1 MNSQRVF
8 ERFLF
13 VLYVQNQI
21 KWIFRTKLR
30 KIALY
35 LLTMAKKFDTNPLDP
50 NFPER
55 TKMSD
60 GKTTD
65 LPNSNGATTKFADPA
80 ETEEQTRKFSGAEFD
95 AFNSGFG
102 QEGNQPVTYQPKA
115 FYTESS
121 DENKKLSIGSISLPE
136 NILMALP
143 YIPFSIIG
151 ILAGILEL
159 IFIPKSEPKV
169 RYHAAQGLAAQ
180 LGIWVV
186 VAVLS
191 FLSFGSDIASTIS
204 WIFSIV
210 TTIMLLVF
218 AYKAWKDEPIHIETV
233 QDLTDWLEE
242 KIAPHK

>member
-1 MNSQRVF
+1 
-8 ERFLF
+8 
-13 VLYVQNQI
+13 
-21 KWIFRTKLR
+21 
-30 KIALY
+30 
-35 LLTMAKKFDTNPLDP
+35 MAKKFDTNPLDP
-50 NFPER
+50 NFPEQV
-55 TKMSD
+55 KMSE
-60 GKTTD
+60 GQTSA

-95 AFNSGFG
+95 DFNSTFG
-102 QEGNQPVTYQPKA
+102 QEGKPPTTYQPRA

-121 DENKKLSIGSISLPE
+121 GKNKKLSIGSISLPE
-136 NILMALP
+136 NILTALP
-143 YIPFSIIG
+143 YIPLSIIG

-186 VAVLS
+186 VAVLG

-204 WIFSIV
+204 WVFSIV

-218 AYKAWKDEPIHIETV
+218 AFKAFKGKPIHIATV

-242 KIAPHK
+242 KIVPKK